1 MLHITFTESGAGF
14 LRQALRQIGV
24 RQRVV
29 AFPDDLSSGPI
40 NPPDPVE
47 RCAWTAANLPQ
58 PGERLSPTQKLP
70 PMPPVLSGWPSLA
83 RATKEFWSHA
93 LAAEAPTVW
102 LTRRIPVEYCGF
114 LAWAERAGAK
124 TYNVV
129 DVSDATLNGGRRLIF
144 SVAHAGPSDLDYA
157 GRLARAAPLEPEVR
171 EADRRLWKALRSENA
186 ALRVLVNAALVSAP
200 ISFFDDLILSCVRKD
215 WRKATWLA
223 GEASAAMWDEQTRQG
238 NMEIMMARLFALVE
252 ARRVEFKGD
261 LAEWWRSVEIRLP
274 AKVPVDRS
282 LA

>member
-1 MLHITFTESGAGF
+1 
-14 LRQALRQIGV
+14 
-24 RQRVV
+24 
-29 AFPDDLSSGPI
+29 
-40 NPPDPVE
+40 
-47 RCAWTAANLPQ
+47 
-58 PGERLSPTQKLP
+58 
-70 PMPPVLSGWPSLA
+70 
-83 RATKEFWSHA
+83 
-93 LAAEAPTVW
+93 
-102 LTRRIPVEYCGF
+102 
-114 LAWAERAGAK
+114 
-124 TYNVV
+124 
-129 DVSDATLNGGRRLIF
+129 
-144 SVAHAGPSDLDYA
+144 
-157 GRLARAAPLEPEVR
+157 LEPEVR